1 MGKPAPAPKPKPV
14 GKPAPPKPRPGKPA
28 PAPKPKPVGKPAP
41 RKPVGKPAP
50 PKKAP
55 TKKAASAK
63 GEAKPGGKG
72 EVTRAT
78 NLMRAR
84 KCQELLTEWQKA
96 YASSIPIEKDKR
108 YHTYYNDCKKKGTP
122 IPNGP
127 KPK

>member
-14 GKPAPPKPRPGKPA
+14 GKPAPP
-28 PAPKPKPVGKPAP
+28 V

-50 PKKAP
+50 PVKKPVGKPAPAKKAP
-55 TKKAASAK
+55 AKKAAPAK

-78 NLMRAR
+78 NLMRSR
-84 KCQELLTEWQKA
+84 KCQELLPEWQKA